1 MVCLLAQMVTEFFGY
16 AVNSILYQRGIY
28 PPENFQGVQ
37 KYAARH

>member
-1 MVCLLAQMVTEFFGY
+1 MILQRTCFFQMVTEFFGY

-37 KYAARH
+37 K

>member
-1 MVCLLAQMVTEFFGY
+1 MVTEFFGY